1 MASFPKITDKIRES
15 RKKINEIDYAIQEAI
30 DKVCEKYD
38 YKITP
43 EEINLAVNNIL
54 NRNLGRLVRE
64 LWDDENENKERK

>member
-30 DKVCEKYD
+30 DKVCEKYN
-38 YKITP
+38 YEITS

-64 LWDDENENKERK
+64 LWDDENKDEK